1 MDDLVWHFVQK
12 DSEMS
17 IQQCSL
23 NPDFSMQTDIEKT
36 EKQNYSKKSFV
47 MSQNPKPLL
56 SFVEQSLKN

>member
-1 MDDLVWHFVQK
+1 
-12 DSEMS
+12 MS

-23 NPDFSMQTDIEKT
+23 NPDFSMQTDNEKT